1 MNRKIIYSII
11 IIFLI
16 FSVYLFFFNEEN
28 PVVKDSPEDEKLK
41 SGLSRSTVMR
51 QEDSLFE
58 SGNFLDFS
66 GSEESEKLAVSN
78 GDITSIDDEVPTAG
92 GYSSLSF
99 EEKEKIRKEVI
110 QKVKPLAE
118 RFPDNT
124 LIPRELTEEQEEKR
138 KKDEEKLDKIRGVL
152 LEGGE
157 VAKSEMEFY
166 LDSKI
171 KKSNDM
177 TEILEYSMKFF
188 KDSGKSYPD
197 TSMKIIEDRLQ
208 SLRESKDELL
218 NAKKNLES
226 N

>member
-99 EEKEKIRKEVI
+99 EEKEK
-110 QKVKPLAE
+110 
-118 RFPDNT
+118 F
-124 LIPRELTEEQEEKR
+124 EK
-138 KKDEEKLDKIRGVL
+138 K
-152 LEGGE
+152 
-157 VAKSEMEFY
+157 
-166 LDSKI
+166 
-171 KKSNDM
+171 
-177 TEILEYSMKFF
+177 
-188 KDSGKSYPD
+188 
-197 TSMKIIEDRLQ
+197 
-208 SLRESKDELL
+208 
-218 NAKKNLES
+218 
-226 N
+226 

>member
-1 MNRKIIYSII
+1 
-11 IIFLI
+11 
-16 FSVYLFFFNEEN
+16 
-28 PVVKDSPEDEKLK
+28 
-41 SGLSRSTVMR
+41 
-51 QEDSLFE
+51 
-58 SGNFLDFS
+58 
-66 GSEESEKLAVSN
+66 
-78 GDITSIDDEVPTAG
+78 
-92 GYSSLSF
+92 
-99 EEKEKIRKEVI
+99 
-110 QKVKPLAE
+110 
-118 RFPDNT
+118 
-124 LIPRELTEEQEEKR
+124 
-138 KKDEEKLDKIRGVL
+138 
-152 LEGGE
+152 
-157 VAKSEMEFY
+157 MEFY